1 MGDHG
6 LQESPGVFNEVTF
19 RALDWLLDEARRNG
33 IRIILS
39 FADNWKYPGAA
50 PVPHHLT
57 LHQLKCVPRS
67 PHPVPINAH
76 AERFCMVRTLVWR
89 VAVEQS

>member
-1 MGDHG
+1 MLPHRTAFELRPRGCLPCVIHRDPG
-6 LQESPGVFNEVTF
+6 FEPKPRAGTRTRVLSRALRLGPQESPGVFNEVTF

-50 PVPHHLT
+50 PQP
-57 LHQLKCVPRS
+57 
-67 PHPVPINAH
+67 
-76 AERFCMVRTLVWR
+76 
-89 VAVEQS
+89 